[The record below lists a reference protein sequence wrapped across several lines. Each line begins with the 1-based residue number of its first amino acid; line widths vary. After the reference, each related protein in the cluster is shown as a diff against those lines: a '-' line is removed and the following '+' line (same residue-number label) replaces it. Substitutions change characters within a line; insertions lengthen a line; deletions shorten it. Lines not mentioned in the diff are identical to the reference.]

1 MRHKLGVH
9 GEGGGGLVGGVTA
22 SLGILA
28 RHPAGAVALA
38 AMLLAVL
45 APPLVTYE
53 LAWEVAS
60 ALGYVA
66 AGAAVLC
73 VLVRP
78 APGMPQRAYRFA
90 LHRAAGDA
98 LVLLALLHL
107 LVMVAADPFMLDY
120 LGWMMPPH
128 VMTGVVAA
136 VLLALVALGRE
147 PVFARRPSW
156 LAGAGFHAWA
166 GIAGA
171 MLMAAHVLWSST
183 RLTADWRMLAIGG
196 ALVLPPLL
204 AAIRRVTGRAGRP
217 SRPSSGGSPR
227 VGTATALVALLA
239 GLLTVLLGVPLLVA
253 LGRG

>member
-1 MRHKLGVH
+1 MRHKLEARGD
-9 GEGGGGLVGGVTA
+9 GGGELVRGVTV

-28 RHPAGAVALA
+28 RHPGGALALA

-53 LAWEVAS
+53 LAWEIAS

-66 AGAAVLC
+66 AAAAILC

-98 LVLLALLHL
+98 LVLLALLHVV
-107 LVMVAADPFMLDY
+107 VMVAADPFMLDY

-128 VMTGVVAA
+128 VMVGVVAT
-136 VLLALVALGRE
+136 VLLALVTLGRE
-147 PVFARRPSW
+147 PALARRPAW
-156 LAGAGFHAWA
+156 LAGARFHAWA
-166 GIAGA
+166 GIVGA
-171 MLMAAHVLWSST
+171 MLVAVHVLWSST
-183 RLTADWRMLAIGG
+183 RLTADWRMLAIVA
-196 ALVLPPLL
+196 ALAVPPLL
-204 AAIRRVTGRAGRP
+204 AAILRVTGRGSRSPRLRAGR
-217 SRPSSGGSPR
+217 SPR
-227 VGTATALVALLA
+227 VGTATAFVALLV
-239 GLLTVLLGVPLLVA
+239 GLFTILLGVPLLVA

>member
-1 MRHKLGVH
+1 MVR
-9 GEGGGGLVGGVTA
+9 GVTA

-28 RHPAGAVALA
+28 RHPGGTAALA

-53 LAWEVAS
+53 LAWEIAS

-66 AGAAVLC
+66 AAAAVLC

-98 LVLLALLHL
+98 LVLLALLHVV
-107 LVMVAADPFMLDY
+107 VMVAADPFMLDY

-128 VMTGVVAA
+128 VMTGVVAT
-136 VLLALVALGRE
+136 VLLALVTLGRE
-147 PVFARRPSW
+147 PAFARRPAW

-171 MLMAAHVLWSST
+171 MLVAVHVVWSST

-196 ALVLPPLL
+196 ALALPPLL
-204 AAIRRVTGRAGRP
+204 AAGLRLSG
-217 SRPSSGGSPR
+217 SRPPRPGGGRRPPR
-227 VGTATALVALLA
+227 IGTATALVALLA
-239 GLLTVLLGVPLLVA
+239 CLLVVFLGVPLLVS